1 VKDFAEVMQKII
13 IITVLNSIQLQLI
26 IFNFLNILNL
36 KLIKNLNNN
45 INLIKNINA
54 LLIRLIIL

>member
-1 VKDFAEVMQKII
+1 MKDFAEVMQKII